1 MSITFIR
8 RLVLSNEIARA
19 ILELSVKLGALKYG
33 DFTLSSGA
41 KSNYYFD
48 GRLIS
53 LHPEGAYWLGKAFL
67 EELKGQ
73 DIAAVGGPAMA
84 AIPIVTAVAL
94 TSQVEGTPVK
104 AFFVRTETKAHG
116 TGQQVEGGL
125 ESGKRVMIVDD
136 ACTSG
141 SSLFAAIKAAE
152 AAGCKVVKVMA
163 VLDRQQGGGDELRSR
178 GYAFSSLLKPAPDG
192 TVQVVE

>member
-1 MSITFIR
+1 M
-8 RLVLSNEIARA
+8 SNEIAQK
-19 ILELSVKLGALKYG
+19 ILELSERLGALKYG

-53 LHPEGAYWLGKAFL
+53 LNPAGAYLLGKVFL
-67 EELKGQ
+67 EEIKGQ
-73 DIAAVGGPAMA
+73 NIVAVGGPSMA

-94 TSQVEGTPVK
+94 TSQIEGTPVQ
-104 AFFVRTETKAHG
+104 AFFVRTEAKAHG

-125 ESGKRVMIVDD
+125 QSGSRVMIVDD
-136 ACTSG
+136 TCTSG
-141 SSLFAAIKAAE
+141 GSLFTAIEAAE

-163 VLDRQQGGGDELRSR
+163 VLDRHQGGSDELRRR
-178 GYAFSSLLKPAPDG
+178 GYEFSALLEPAPDG

>member
-1 MSITFIR
+1 
-8 RLVLSNEIARA
+8 LSTEIAQK
-19 ILELSVKLGALKYG
+19 ILELSERLGALKYG

-53 LHPEGAYWLGKAFL
+53 LNPAGAYWLGRVFL
-67 EELKGQ
+67 EEIKGH
-73 DIAAVGGPAMA
+73 DISAVGGPSMA

-94 TSQVEGTPVK
+94 TSQIEGIPVQ

-125 ESGKRVMIVDD
+125 EPGSRVMILDD
-136 ACTSG
+136 TCTSG
-141 SSLFAAIKAAE
+141 GSLFTAIEAAE
-152 AAGCKVVKVMA
+152 AAGCKVAKVMA
-163 VLDRQQGGGDELRSR
+163 VLDRHQGGSDELRRR
-178 GYAFSSLLKPAPDG
+178 GYEFSALLEPAPNG